1 MHRRAGFRQAAIRQ
15 QFAFILMCGIAG
27 FIGEWDA
34 ARLDDLTDALAHRG
48 PDGRGVDF
56 MPSGSAIGLPASA
69 VGLGHRRLSII
80 DVAGG
85 AQPMWNADRTVGL
98 VFNGE
103 IYNFRQLRKELE
115 ACGQHFSTHSD
126 TEVILHGWRVWGPRV
141 VDRLEGM
148 FAFAVWDTRAR
159 SLFLVRDRHGIKPL
173 YYSIPRPGQIIFAS
187 EIRPLLR
194 AAETAV
200 TINRSAL
207 YEYLLRGWSAQ
218 ESTLFSGVQQLQPGC
233 LMRFDP
239 TKGASAARVERYWRM
254 QRPGTAELAASASN
268 DEVAD
273 TLCTLFDKAVSAHLV
288 ADVEVGVLLSGGLD
302 SSAVAA
308 SMARLM
314 DPSSIQAFTIGFGLP
329 DDEIPF
335 ARSAASHCGIK
346 SKERLVHPS
355 VFSSEFTDCIE
366 SLEEPIA
373 HPVMQTT
380 WQAAKFV
387 RQNVKV
393 ALLGEGSDE
402 LFAGYPHYRLL
413 RPPFSLL
420 PGRLVR
426 KYALDVMCL
435 MPDSRTLGRLMTPGS
450 YEPDALGAIERRI
463 QPWFGGDDDA
473 NDMLRFEA
481 ETALVQNQLMR
492 VDKLTM
498 AHSVEARVPF
508 LDNTFA
514 EYANA
519 LPFALKTENGT
530 AKAIFRKAMQSR
542 LPTDVLYRPKSGKK
556 GTQALLPMINGLLAS
571 GGPLHHLV
579 DEKSIAARGW
589 FDPKATRGWIDG
601 MTSPVVRHHPIE
613 SRRRAKFA
621 LALAVLEQWCR
632 LYLDV
637 DRRTS
642 PVETKQIPEPSRC
655 PP

>member
-1 MHRRAGFRQAAIRQ
+1 
-15 QFAFILMCGIAG
+15 MCGIAG
-27 FIGEWDA
+27 FIGEWNA

-56 MPSGSAIGLPASA
+56 LTPGSAIGLPGSA

-85 AQPMWNADRTVGL
+85 AQPMWDADHTAGL
-98 VFNGE
+98 IFNGE
-103 IYNFRQLRKELE
+103 IYNFRRLRKELE
-115 ACGQHFSTHSD
+115 ACGHPFSTHSD
-126 TEVILHGWRVWGPRV
+126 TEVILQGWRAWGPRV
-141 VDRLEGM
+141 VERLEGM
-148 FAFAVWDTRAR
+148 FAFALWDTRTR
-159 SLFLVRDRHGIKPL
+159 SLFLARDRHGIKPL
-173 YYSIPRPGQIIFAS
+173 FYSIPRAGQIMFAS

-194 AAETAV
+194 AADRAAA
-200 TINRSAL
+200 INRSAL

-218 ESTLFSGVQQLQPGC
+218 ETTFFTGIQQLQPGC
-233 LMRFDP
+233 FMQFDP
-239 TKGASAARVERYWRM
+239 AKGDASARIEQYWRL
-254 QRPGTAELAASASN
+254 QRPGLAVSSTSAG
-268 DEVAD
+268 DAAD
-273 TLCTLFDKAVSAHLV
+273 TLRTLFDNAVSSHLV
-288 ADVEVGVLLSGGLD
+288 ADVEVGVMLSGGLD

-335 ARSAASHCGIK
+335 ARSAASHCGIS
-346 SKERLVHPS
+346 SKERLVDPS
-355 VFSSEFTDCIE
+355 VFSSGFTDCIE

-387 RQNVKV
+387 RQTVKV

-402 LFAGYPHYRLL
+402 LFAGYPHYRLFT
-413 RPPFSLL
+413 PPFSLL

-435 MPDSRTLGRLMTPGS
+435 MPSSRTLARLMVPGS
-450 YEPDALGAIERRI
+450 YERDALETVERRI

-473 NDMLRFEA
+473 DDMLRFEA

-508 LDNTFA
+508 LDRTFV
-514 EYANA
+514 EYANS
-519 LPFALKTENGT
+519 LPFGLKTENGV
-530 AKAIFRKAMQSR
+530 AKAIFRKSMQSR
-542 LPTDVLYRPKSGKK
+542 LPADVLYRPKSGKK
-556 GTQALLPMINGLLAS
+556 GTQALLPMINGLLAD
-571 GGPLHHLV
+571 GGPLHHLI
-579 DEKSIAARGW
+579 DEKSIAARGL
-589 FDPKATRGWIDG
+589 FNPRATRAWIDG
-601 MTSPVVRHHPIE
+601 MSSPAVRHHPIE

-621 LALAVLEQWCR
+621 LALAALEQWCR

-637 DRRTS
+637 DRRTT
-642 PVETKQIPEPSRC
+642 PVESRQIPELFSARHSPNAL
-655 PP
+655 

>member
-1 MHRRAGFRQAAIRQ
+1 
-15 QFAFILMCGIAG
+15 MCGIAG

-34 ARLDDLTDALAHRG
+34 ARLNDLTDALAHRG

-56 MPSGSAIGLPASA
+56 LPPGNAIGLPASA

-85 AQPMWNADRTVGL
+85 AQPMWDADHTAGL

-103 IYNFRQLRKELE
+103 IYNFRELRKELE
-115 ACGQHFSTHSD
+115 ARGQRFSTHSD

-141 VDRLEGM
+141 VERLEGM
-148 FAFAVWDTRAR
+148 FAFGLWDTRTR
-159 SLFLVRDRHGIKPL
+159 SLFLARDRHGIKPL
-173 YYSIPRPGQIIFAS
+173 YYSLPGPGQIMFAS

-194 AAETAV
+194 AADRAATM
-200 TINRSAL
+200 NRSAL
-207 YEYLLRGWSAQ
+207 YDYLLRGWSAQ
-218 ESTLFSGVQQLQPGC
+218 EATFFSGIRQLQPGC
-233 LMRFDP
+233 FMQFDP
-239 TKGASAARVERYWRM
+239 AKGAGAASIERYWRL
-254 QRPGTAELAASASN
+254 QRPGSAPPAASA

-273 TLCTLFDKAVSAHLV
+273 TLRTLFDNAVSSHLV

-308 SMARLM
+308 SMARLV

-335 ARSAASHCGIK
+335 ARSAASHCGI
-346 SKERLVHPS
+346 SSNELLVDPS
-355 VFSSEFTDCIE
+355 VFSSGFTDCIE

-402 LFAGYPHYRLL
+402 LFAGYPHYRLF

-420 PGRLVR
+420 PRRLVR

-435 MPDSRTLGRLMTPGS
+435 MPGSRTLARLMTPGS
-450 YEPDALGAIERRI
+450 CQPDALEAIERRI

-473 NDMLRFEA
+473 DDMLRFEA

-498 AHSVEARVPF
+498 AHSIEARVPF
-508 LDNTFA
+508 LDKTFA

-519 LPFALKTENGT
+519 LPFGLKTEKGV

-542 LPTDVLYRPKSGKK
+542 LPPDVLHRPKSGKK
-556 GTQALLPMINGLLAS
+556 GTQALLPMINALLAP
-571 GGPLHHLV
+571 GGPLHHLI
-579 DEKSIAARGW
+579 DENSIAARGL
-589 FDPKATRGWIDG
+589 FDPKATRDWIDG
-601 MTSPVVRHHPIE
+601 MGSPSVRHHPIE

-632 LYLDV
+632 LYIDV

-642 PVETKQIPEPSRC
+642 PVETRHIPEPSSARHS
-655 PP
+655 PNVL

>member
-1 MHRRAGFRQAAIRQ
+1 
-15 QFAFILMCGIAG
+15 MCGIAG
-27 FIGEWDA
+27 FIGEWNA

-56 MPSGSAIGLPASA
+56 LPPGSAIGLPGSA

-80 DVAGG
+80 DVSGG
-85 AQPMWNADRTVGL
+85 AQPMWDADHTAGL

-115 ACGQHFSTHSD
+115 ACGHRFSTHSD
-126 TEVILHGWRVWGPRV
+126 TEVILQGWRAWGPRV
-141 VDRLEGM
+141 VERLEGM
-148 FAFAVWDTRAR
+148 FAFALWDTRTR
-159 SLFLVRDRHGIKPL
+159 SLFLARDRHGIKPL
-173 YYSIPRPGQIIFAS
+173 YYSIPRAGQIMFAS

-194 AAETAV
+194 AADRAAA
-200 TINRSAL
+200 INRSAL

-218 ESTLFSGVQQLQPGC
+218 ETTFFAGIQQLQPGC
-233 LMRFDP
+233 FMQFDP
-239 TKGASAARVERYWRM
+239 AKGAASARIERYWRL
-254 QRPGTAELAASASN
+254 QRPGTAVSRTSA

-273 TLCTLFDKAVSAHLV
+273 TLRTLFDNAVSSHLV

-314 DPSSIQAFTIGFGLP
+314 DPTSIQAFTIGFGLP

-335 ARSAASHCGIK
+335 ARSAASHCGIS
-346 SKERLVHPS
+346 SKERLVDPS
-355 VFSSEFTDCIE
+355 VFSSGFTDCIE

-402 LFAGYPHYRLL
+402 LFAGYPHYRLFK
-413 RPPFSLL
+413 RPFSLL

-435 MPDSRTLGRLMTPGS
+435 MPGSRTLARLMTPGS
-450 YEPDALGAIERRI
+450 CERDALETVERRI

-473 NDMLRFEA
+473 DDMLRFEA

-508 LDNTFA
+508 LDKTFV

-519 LPFALKTENGT
+519 LPFGLKTENGV

-542 LPTDVLYRPKSGKK
+542 LPADVLYRPKSGKK
-556 GTQALLPMINGLLAS
+556 GTQALLPMINGLLAR

-589 FDPKATRGWIDG
+589 FDPKATRDWIDG
-601 MTSPVVRHHPIE
+601 MSSAAVRHHPIE

-621 LALAVLEQWCR
+621 LALAAIEQWCR

-642 PVETKQIPEPSRC
+642 PVETRQIPEPSSVRHS
-655 PP
+655 PNVL

>member
-1 MHRRAGFRQAAIRQ
+1 
-15 QFAFILMCGIAG
+15 MCGIAG
-27 FIGEWDA
+27 FIGEWSA

-56 MPSGSAIGLPASA
+56 LSPGNAIGLPGVA

-80 DVAGG
+80 DLSGG
-85 AQPMWNADRTVGL
+85 AQPMWDADYAAGII
-98 VFNGE
+98 FNGE
-103 IYNFRQLRKELE
+103 IYNFRQLRTELE
-115 ACGQHFSTHSD
+115 AAGRRFLTHSD
-126 TEVILHGWRVWGPRV
+126 TEVILQGWRVWGPRV

-148 FAFAVWDTRAR
+148 FAFAIWDTTTRT
-159 SLFLVRDRHGIKPL
+159 LFLARDRFGIKPL

-194 AAETAV
+194 AAEHPAR
-200 TINRSAL
+200 INKPAL

-218 ESTLFSGVQQLQPGC
+218 ETTIFSGIQQLQPGC
-233 LMRFDP
+233 FMLFDP
-239 TKGASAARVERYWRM
+239 TRGSNAAHIERYWRL
-254 QRPGTAELAASASN
+254 QKPGTAAAAPAG
-268 DEVAD
+268 EIAD
-273 TLCTLFDKAVSAHLV
+273 RLRTLFDDAVSSHLV

-308 SMARLM
+308 SMAKLV
-314 DPSSIQAFTIGFGLP
+314 DPKSIHAFTIGFGLP

-346 SKERLVHPS
+346 SNELLVDPS
-355 VFSSEFTDCIE
+355 VFSSRFTDCIE

-380 WQAAKFV
+380 WQAAQFV
-387 RQNVKV
+387 RKHVKV

-402 LFAGYPHYRLL
+402 LFAGYPHYRLF

-435 MPDSRTLGRLMTPGS
+435 MPDSRTLGRLMTADV
-450 YEPDALGAIERRI
+450 YHKDAVEAVERRV
-463 QPWFGGDDDA
+463 QPWFSGDDEAD
-473 NDMLRFEA
+473 DMLRFEA

-508 LDNTFA
+508 LDRTFA

-519 LPFALKTENGT
+519 IPFALKTENGI
-530 AKAIFRKAMQSR
+530 AKAIFRNAMQSR
-542 LPTDVLYRPKSGKK
+542 LPQDVLYRPKSGKK
-556 GTQALLPMINGLLAS
+556 GTQALLPMINRLLAP
-571 GGPLHHLV
+571 GGPLHHLI
-579 DEKSIAARGW
+579 DEKSIEARGW
-589 FDPKATRGWIDG
+589 FDPRATREWIDG
-601 MTSPVVRHHPIE
+601 SSSPMVRYHPIE
-613 SRRRAKFA
+613 SRRRTKFA

-632 LYLDV
+632 LYVDV
-637 DRRTS
+637 DRRVS
-642 PVETKQIPEPSRC
+642 PVETRKIPEPSSARHH
-655 PP
+655 PNVS

>member
-1 MHRRAGFRQAAIRQ
+1 
-15 QFAFILMCGIAG
+15 MCGIAG
-27 FIGEWDA
+27 FIGEWNA

-56 MPSGSAIGLPASA
+56 LPPGSAIGLPEGA

-80 DVAGG
+80 DVSGG
-85 AQPMWNADRTVGL
+85 AQPMWDVDRTTGL
-98 VFNGE
+98 IFNGE

-115 ACGQHFSTHSD
+115 ACGHRFSTHSD
-126 TEVILHGWRVWGPRV
+126 TEVILQGWRAWGPRV
-141 VDRLEGM
+141 VERLEGM
-148 FAFAVWDTRAR
+148 FAFALWDTRTR
-159 SLFLVRDRHGIKPL
+159 SLFLARDRHGIKPL
-173 YYSIPRPGQIIFAS
+173 YYSIPRAGQIMFAS

-194 AAETAV
+194 AADRAAA
-200 TINRSAL
+200 INRSAL

-218 ESTLFSGVQQLQPGC
+218 ESTFFSGIQQLQSGC
-233 LMRFDP
+233 FMQFDP
-239 TKGASAARVERYWRM
+239 AKGANAARIERYWRL
-254 QRPGTAELAASASN
+254 QRPGSAAPGTSVSA

-273 TLCTLFDKAVSAHLV
+273 TLRTLFDSAVSSHLV

-335 ARSAASHCGIK
+335 ARSAASHCGIN
-346 SKERLVHPS
+346 SKERLVDPS
-355 VFSSEFTDCIE
+355 VFSSGFSDCIE

-373 HPVMQTT
+373 HPVIQTT

-402 LFAGYPHYRLL
+402 LFAGYPHYRLF

-435 MPDSRTLGRLMTPGS
+435 MPGSRTLARLMTPGS
-450 YEPDALGAIERRI
+450 CQRDVLETIERRI
-463 QPWFGGDDDA
+463 QPWFGGEDDA
-473 NDMLRFEA
+473 DDMLRFEA

-508 LDNTFA
+508 LDKAFV

-519 LPFALKTENGT
+519 LPFGLKTENGV

-542 LPTDVLYRPKSGKK
+542 LPADVLYRPKSGKK
-556 GTQALLPMINGLLAS
+556 GTQALLPMINGLLAQ
-571 GGPLHHLV
+571 GGPLHHLI

-589 FDPKATRGWIDG
+589 FDPKATRDWIDG
-601 MTSPVVRHHPIE
+601 MSSPAVRHHPIE

-621 LALAVLEQWCR
+621 LALAALEQWCR

-642 PVETKQIPEPSRC
+642 PVESRQIPEPFSTRHS
-655 PP
+655 PNVL